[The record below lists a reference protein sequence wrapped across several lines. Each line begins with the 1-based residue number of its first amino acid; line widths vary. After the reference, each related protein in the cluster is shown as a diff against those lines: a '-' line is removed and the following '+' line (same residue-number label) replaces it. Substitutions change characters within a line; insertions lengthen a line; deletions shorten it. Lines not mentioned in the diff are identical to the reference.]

1 MATRQPLIVGNKTR
15 MKMNIN
21 EMSESKYLKKEDCTP
36 PMTLT
41 ISGLSK
47 ENLARDGEPPEMRWI
62 LQFSEAVKPCVLN
75 MTNIRMIA
83 HVTGSE
89 ETNDWIGKKITLWN
103 DPTVS
108 FNGNV
113 GGIRVQSQVSQ
124 DKPQISAAE
133 EMAAEARNNAPF

>member
-1 MATRQPLIVGNKTR
+1 
-15 MKMNIN
+15 
-21 EMSESKYLKKEDCTP
+21 
-36 PMTLT
+36 MTLT

-62 LQFSEAVKPCVLN
+62 LQFAEAVKPCVLN

-113 GGIRVQSQVSQ
+113 GGIRVQSQVAQSQ
-124 DKPQISAAE
+124 ESENPGAGME
-133 EMAAEARNNAPF
+133 TPF

>member
-1 MATRQPLIVGNKTR
+1 MIVGNKKR

-21 EMSESKYLKKEDCTP
+21 EMSESKYLKKEDCVP

-47 ENLARDGEPPEMRWI
+47 ENLARDGEQPEMRWI
-62 LQFSEAVKPCVLN
+62 LQFAENVKPCVLN

-89 ETNDWIGKKITLWN
+89 ETNEWVGKKITLWN

-113 GGIRVQSQVSQ
+113 GGIRVQAQVAQQSEN
-124 DKPQISAAE
+124 PAAG
-133 EMAAEARNNAPF
+133 MDTPF